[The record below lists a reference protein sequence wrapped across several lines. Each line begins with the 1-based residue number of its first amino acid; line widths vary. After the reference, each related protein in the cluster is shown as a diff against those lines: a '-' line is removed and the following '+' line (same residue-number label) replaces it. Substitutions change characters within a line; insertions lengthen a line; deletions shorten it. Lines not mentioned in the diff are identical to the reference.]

1 MAEVLEDY
9 RAGLIDPGP
18 VKTFDVSEI
27 TQAYR
32 YFTSKDRMGKVV
44 VSMENPQSLI
54 PLALFKYQTT
64 FSPNKIYLLIGCLGG
79 LGRSLSRWM
88 MARGAR
94 RFVFLGR
101 SGCDKPSAAQ
111 LVNRLRES
119 EAQVEVVWGDVSRE
133 TDVNTAVQ
141 MCVEAGY
148 PIGGVVQA
156 AMGLREALFTQMSNE
171 AWHTGID
178 PKWKGTWN
186 IHHALQGHE
195 DALDFFL
202 LTSSV
207 SGSVSTATE
216 ANYCAANCFL
226 DGFARWRRAQGKPA
240 VSVGLGMISE
250 VGYLHENP
258 DIEALLLRNGIAPL
272 NEEEFLQVVEFAL
285 AGSDQVHLDWT

>member
-1 MAEVLEDY
+1 
-9 RAGLIDPGP
+9 
-18 VKTFDVSEI
+18 
-27 TQAYR
+27 
-32 YFTSKDRMGKVV
+32 
-44 VSMENPQSLI
+44 
-54 PLALFKYQTT
+54 
-64 FSPNKIYLLIGCLGG
+64 
-79 LGRSLSRWM
+79 
-88 MARGAR
+88 
-94 RFVFLGR
+94 
-101 SGCDKPSAAQ
+101 
-111 LVNRLRES
+111 VNRLRES

-133 TDVNTAVQ
+133 TDVNKAVQ

-156 AMGLREALFTQMSNE
+156 AMGLHEALFTQMSNE